1 MPIKRALII
10 HGWTVS
16 SAQFAGSSPLHAHTH
31 TSERVCVCVRARETK
46 VRVLPRGY
54 GRQITVSAK
63 NEKPYSTC
71 LLRVI
76 TVTGRRLCHREM
88 DGRHARRSL
97 EPSPS
102 DRVPYENN
110 RKQSGICFARV
121 ITSPEQ

>member
-16 SAQFAGSSPLHAHTH
+16 SVQFAGSSPLHAHTH
-31 TSERVCVCVRARETK
+31 TSERVFVCAHETK
-46 VRVLPRGY
+46 VRVPRGY

-88 DGRHARRSL
+88 DGCHTRRSL

-110 RKQSGICFARV
+110 RKQSGIYFARV
-121 ITSPEQ
+121 IMEQ